1 MCGWRRRDT
10 LVLESKSEETNF
22 EKVSCCIIL
31 TGKQAFQGIS
41 EVEGYHLLVLGS
53 SMSPGKET

>member
-1 MCGWRRRDT
+1 M
-10 LVLESKSEETNF
+10 LESKSEETNF